1 MFYCVFSLKM
11 PCSSQ
16 IIVFD
21 LLETSRDFTY
31 LKQSSFLF
39 SVVAELCWS
48 DLYLSLK
55 DEENNRVWR
64 NPRPCKWL
72 LMPYMW
78 DSGRSS
84 VIKNYLERSFCCC
97 CCCFVSQ
104 SCLFMTLWNPMDCRR
119 SMGFSRQECWSGL
132 PFPFSRGSAWPRSRT
147 YVSCIV
153 RQIHYHWATRVAQEF
168 LG

>member
-1 MFYCVFSLKM
+1 M

-39 SVVAELCWS
+39 SVVAECWS

-78 DSGRSS
+78 DSGSS

-104 SCLFMTLWNPMDCRR
+104 SCLFMTLWNPVDCRR

-132 PFPFSRGSAWPRSRT
+132 PFPFSRGSSWPRSRT
-147 YVSCIV
+147 YVSCMV